1 MYTVSSK
8 RKHNNKQKALKHKN
22 KLAKCAR
29 NNDASVPKD
38 PYIKGKIRKLNNAL
52 DCDPVDIDLLR
63 KLMVSRGGCITN
75 DIRCKVWP
83 KLLNINIFDMPR
95 RNKNTDLEQKEFQN
109 NKWWRQVNLDVDRS
123 HRRFPNET
131 RVSRK
136 RVLQQQLTSTIMRVL
151 CRNPDLNYYQGYHD
165 IAVTLLR
172 VLGEDLASALLEQL
186 SKTHIRDFMD
196 TNMNRTSKM
205 LSLFYAIMGKA
216 DAELEQFLNKAD
228 VGTIFALSWLITW
241 YGHDVNG
248 FDTIVRLCDMF
259 LALHPVMPIYFA
271 VVLVQTHRDKV
282 LEQECDMPFV
292 HHCLQRLPMYIDEDD
307 VEVLISGAYEL
318 YNNYPPESLKSEV
331 RKYIKESDS
340 ISHHA
345 NLIYDSYN
353 QRPDNILR
361 RRKKLG
367 RFLTD
372 LPTQTNQR
380 KGVIVTKTNDESTII
395 KHQVNPIIKVA
406 VWTMTL
412 SMGVMTF
419 LVLNTSKYWY

>member
-8 RKHNNKQKALKHKN
+8 RKHSKQQKALKQKN
-22 KLAKCAR
+22 KLAKSTR
-29 NNDASVPKD
+29 NSDTVLKD
-38 PYIKGKIRKLNNAL
+38 PYIKGKIRKLNDAL
-52 DCDPVDIDLLR
+52 DADPVNINLLR
-63 KLMVSRGGCITN
+63 KLMVTKGGCITN

-83 KLLNINIFDMPR
+83 KLLNINIFDMPQ
-95 RNKNTDLEQKEFQN
+95 RNKNVELELKEFQN

-123 HRRFPNET
+123 HRRFPSGT

-172 VLGEDLASALLEQL
+172 VLGEDLASASLEQL
-186 SKTHIRDFMD
+186 SRTHIRDFMD
-196 TNMNRTSKM
+196 SNMNRTSKM
-205 LSLFYAIMGKA
+205 LSFFYAILGKV
-216 DAELEQFLNKAD
+216 DPELEFFLNQAD

-241 YGHDVNG
+241 YGHDING
-248 FDTIVRLCDMF
+248 FDCIVRLCDLF
-259 LALHPVMPIYFA
+259 LAHHPVMPVYLA
-271 VVLVQTHRDKV
+271 VVLVQTHREKIF
-282 LEQECDMPFV
+282 EQECEMPFV
-292 HHCLQRLPMYIDEDD
+292 HHCLQRLPTYVDEDD
-307 VEVLISGAYEL
+307 IEMLVSGAYDL
-318 YNNYPPESLKSEV
+318 YQNHPPDSLKSEV
-331 RKYIKESDS
+331 KKYIKESDS

-345 NLIYDSYN
+345 NLIYESYN

-367 RFLTD
+367 RFLDD
-372 LPTQTNQR
+372 LPIHQSRGVLVR
-380 KGVIVTKTNDESTII
+380 KTSNEDALI
-395 KHQVNPIIKVA
+395 KPQVNPIVKIA

-419 LVLNTSKYWY
+419 LVLNTSKYWT